1 MKRSVRSLVFCC
13 FQFLTI
19 TTFAQVSPE
28 WVQRYT
34 AEGYT
39 TESANDMVVDAQGNV
54 YITGSQKTGSNQSE
68 AVTLKYD
75 AQGVLQWNKIYHA
88 PADNGAM
95 GRAVHVDIDGNVY
108 ITGENATYSGGNNEM
123 LVIKYNPAGDQL
135 WANRFQY
142 SIGNYN
148 GGYDLTT
155 DATGNVY
162 VTGEYYTGTTYYNIF
177 LVKYDLSGNVINQVF
192 YNQASEGARKI
203 GLGSDGKI
211 IIGGYISDSDSSS
224 FIALKYEQNLD
235 FVWAARWG
243 QGVSNQNVIDMA
255 IDNNNNIILAGTSN
269 LDYAVLKINTDGSVD
284 WGKTYASPEGW
295 DYGRAVVADS
305 SGNIYITG
313 ETGTLGYP
321 LSQKITTIKY
331 SAGGDQQWV
340 RRYHGGSQPDGYSG
354 YNIAID
360 ADASVYVIGQT
371 YGTSDIA
378 TIKYNTAGSFQ
389 WAKTYNGPS
398 NSADNSVAVAVDQNG
413 NTYSAGNSYDNT
425 SFYDIVLIKYAPQS
439 EFSAQFN
446 NHALN
451 MSINGNQVTRDT
463 ITVDYTTPVEYRIA
477 DVNVTIDSVIHSN
490 DSDLDFVL
498 QHNGIT
504 DTLIKQAMLSG
515 ENFIGTILNDSATT
529 DLGNGTAPYTGSFRP
544 DSPLFAFVAKTVN
557 GDWVLSIINHAS
569 GSTGILKAWSL
580 HFFLTTT
587 NTTDLTEL
595 PASTNLLLE
604 QNFPNPFSDITS
616 ILFTLPQAGLI
627 DMSIYDITGR
637 IVSVLANGYYKSG
650 TSAITWKAD
659 YKAHQRVS
667 PGIYLCRLK
676 AGGSVKSIRIAVQ

>member
-1 MKRSVRSLVFCC
+1 MKRSVRFLVFCC
-13 FQFLTI
+13 FLFHTI

-28 WVQRYT
+28 WVQRFT
-34 AEGYT
+34 ADGYT
-39 TESANDMVVDAQGNV
+39 TESVNDMVVDVQGNV
-54 YITGSQKTGSNQSE
+54 YITGSQKTGSNQVE

-75 AQGVLQWNKIYHA
+75 AQGIQQWIKIYHA
-88 PADNGAM
+88 PNDNGAF
-95 GRAVHVDIDGNVY
+95 GRAIYVDIDGNVY
-108 ITGENATYSGGNNEM
+108 VTGENAIYSGGANEM
-123 LVIKYNPAGDQL
+123 LVIKYSPSGEQL

-142 SIGNYN
+142 ITGNYN

-162 VTGEYYTGTTYYNIF
+162 VTGEYYTGASYYNIF
-177 LVKYDLSGNVINQVF
+177 LVKYDHSGNFINQVF
-192 YNQASEGARKI
+192 YDQASESGNKI
-203 GLGSDGKI
+203 GIGGDGKI

-243 QGVSNQNVIDMA
+243 QGVANQNVIDMT
-255 IDNNNNIILAGTSN
+255 IDNNSNIILAGTSN
-269 LDYAVLKINTDGSVD
+269 LDYALLKINTDGSIN
-284 WGKTYASPEGW
+284 WGKTYASPDGW
-295 DYGRAVVADS
+295 DYGRAVVADN

-321 LSQKITTIKY
+321 ISQKITTIKY
-331 SAGGDQQWV
+331 NAGGDQQWV
-340 RRYHGGSQPDGYSG
+340 RRYHGGNQPDGYSG

-371 YGTSDIA
+371 YGTSNIV

-389 WAKTYNGPS
+389 WSKTYNGPS
-398 NSADNSVAVAVDQNG
+398 NSVDNSISVGVDQNG

-451 MSINGNQVTRDT
+451 TAITGSQVTRDT
-463 ITVDYTTPVEYRIA
+463 ITVDYTTPVQYRVA
-477 DVNVTIDSVIHSN
+477 DVNVTIDSVIYSN
-490 DSDLDFVL
+490 VSDLDFIL

-504 DTLIKQAMLSG
+504 DTLINQSSVLG

-529 DLGNGTAPYTGSFRP
+529 TINSGTAPYTGSFRP
-544 DSPLFAFVAKTVN
+544 YSPLFVFDATTVN
-557 GDWVLSIINHAS
+557 GDWVLSINDHES
-569 GSTGILKAWSL
+569 GNSGTLKAWSL

-595 PASTNLLLE
+595 PEGNNLSLE
-604 QNFPNPFSDITS
+604 QNFPNPFSDRTS
-616 ILFTLPQAGLI
+616 ILFTLSTPGLV
-627 DMSIYDITGR
+627 DLSICDITGR
-637 IVSVLANGYYKSG
+637 IVKVLANGYYKSG
-650 TSAITWKAD
+650 TSSITWNAD
-659 YKAHQRVS
+659 NNAHQPVV
-667 PGIYLCRLK
+667 PGIYLCQLK
-676 AGGSVKSIRIAVQ
+676 AGGSIKSIRLAVQ